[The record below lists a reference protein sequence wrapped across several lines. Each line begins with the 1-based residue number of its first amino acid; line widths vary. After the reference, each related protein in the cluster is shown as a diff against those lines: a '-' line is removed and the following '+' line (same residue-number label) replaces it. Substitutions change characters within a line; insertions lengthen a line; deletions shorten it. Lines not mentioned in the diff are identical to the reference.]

1 MNPILLLCCGM
12 AIVVGGILWLRLHPF
27 LAMIV
32 AACGVAML
40 TPKAELQKF
49 ADGRVARGELTAKS
63 AAAFVAKPAAA
74 RVAEEFGRTCT
85 NLGILVAMAGI
96 LGEAMLLS
104 GAAESIARAL
114 LRWLGAARAHWAF
127 FTTSFVLCIPVFFET
142 VFYLLSPLTKVVAR
156 QTGKNFLLLVM
167 CTVAGGTITH
177 SLVPPT
183 PGPLFAAQA
192 LGVPLG
198 QMILVGTIIGTGAA
212 LFGVG
217 FAHFSNRRHTLS
229 IPAEDAAAADAAPHR
244 KLPPLWLALL
254 PVFLPVALI
263 GIEASVEA
271 IPGSALSWILRT
283 FGDKDMA
290 VTLGAFVALLTL
302 ARRGGVPQVS
312 KAVQDAL
319 TTGAV
324 ILLIVGAGGAFGG
337 VLRQTGISETLGA
350 ILAGTHFLALPAV
363 FLITALVRTAQG
375 SATVAMITAAPIA
388 KAFIEGGG
396 SHIAPVYLAIAIG
409 CGSKPF
415 PWMNDGGF
423 WIISR
428 LSGLILTMLAAW
440 FVPLGK

>member
-1 MNPILLLCCGM
+1 
-12 AIVVGGILWLRLHPF
+12 
-27 LAMIV
+27 
-32 AACGVAML
+32 
-40 TPKAELQKF
+40 
-49 ADGRVARGELTAKS
+49 
-63 AAAFVAKPAAA
+63 
-74 RVAEEFGRTCT
+74 
-85 NLGILVAMAGI
+85 
-96 LGEAMLLS
+96 
-104 GAAESIARAL
+104 
-114 LRWLGAARAHWAF
+114 
-127 FTTSFVLCIPVFFET
+127 
-142 VFYLLSPLTKVVAR
+142 
-156 QTGKNFLLLVM
+156 
-167 CTVAGGTITH
+167 
-177 SLVPPT
+177 
-183 PGPLFAAQA
+183 
-192 LGVPLG
+192 
-198 QMILVGTIIGTGAA
+198 
-212 LFGVG
+212 
-217 FAHFSNRRHTLS
+217 
-229 IPAEDAAAADAAPHR
+229 
-244 KLPPLWLALL
+244 
-254 PVFLPVALI
+254 
-263 GIEASVEA
+263 
-271 IPGSALSWILRT
+271 
-283 FGDKDMA
+283 MA

-428 LSGLILTMLAAW
+428 LSGLREDQTLRTVSPMMSLQGVAGLILTMLAAW